1 MRRCNIK
8 CECCVALISITQFYV
23 CEQHHLLQSVHSV
36 HLFFLEWMRR
46 DDVQKTICAS
56 IPDNLWKC
64 VRYLSDVL
72 GMILVDRTT
81 QGDREGWQ
89 TSAPT
94 RDSKTP
100 HNRVHSQLP
109 TRLQTLP
116 KMCLYRSQMI
126 PEVNSNLYCIFPFF
140 LLFLFVFLWNA
151 ENYQGFFNV
160 LYGHNIQT
168 TNYLTG

>member
-1 MRRCNIK
+1 MSVN
-8 CECCVALISITQFYV
+8 SIIFSSQYIQFIF
-23 CEQHHLLQSVHSV
+23 S
-36 HLFFLEWMRR
+36 FLEWMRR
-46 DDVQKTICAS
+46 NDVQKTICAS

-116 KMCLYRSQMI
+116 KMCLYRSPMI

-140 LLFLFVFLWNA
+140 LLFLYVYEMQRITKVFLMSCMGII
-151 ENYQGFFNV
+151 YKPP
-160 LYGHNIQT
+160 II
-168 TNYLTG
+168 